1 MNSNIEF
8 TISELL
14 VLEQSIRMRLKH
26 VEELIKTF
34 DNIALAEHYNNEK
47 ATLEDMYSRI
57 DAVLYPLSTK

>member
-8 TISELL
+8 TIRELL
-14 VLEQSIRMRLKH
+14 VLEQSIRMRLKQ

-34 DNIALAEHYNNEK
+34 DNIALVEHFNNEK
-47 ATLEDMYSRI
+47 TTLQDMYSRI